1 MNSLPHIPSQL
12 LAQLEDYYDGTL
24 PAAEANRLRSQLR
37 KDPALAAAVA
47 EWEAV
52 YRHGLRRPPPADD
65 AALLLR
71 ERFAALEAELPRPSA
86 AEPPPTRR
94 RPPRG
99 IWLIAATILLV
110 FGLGWWLF
118 RGSPPAEQLARNSF
132 TWLPRQEATLSPAE
146 DAQAGLRA
154 YDRQDYATAY
164 PLLLDGVAAGELD
177 SINLLYAGVA
187 ALGAGE
193 VATAQTALLEVLD
206 TERYPLAEPEIR
218 YYLGL
223 AYLQDGDTDA
233 GTRVL
238 QTVAQTENS
247 FAERARKVL
256 QALTAL
262 E

>member
-24 PAAEANRLRSQLR
+24 PAAEANQLRSQLG
-37 KDPALAAAVA
+37 KDPDLAAAAA

-52 YRHGLRRPPPADD
+52 YRHGLRPAPSTAD
-65 AALLLR
+65 AAALR
-71 ERFAALEAELPRPSA
+71 ERFAAIEAELPRPSA
-86 AEPPPTRR
+86 GTSATARR
-94 RPPRG
+94 LPPRTL
-99 IWLIAATILLV
+99 WLIAASVLLLI
-110 FGLGWWLF
+110 GLGWWLL
-118 RGSPPAEQLARNSF
+118 RSSPPAEQLARNSF
-132 TWLPRQEATLSPAE
+132 TWLPRQEATLGPAE
-146 DAQAGLRA
+146 DAQAGLLA

-187 ALGAGE
+187 ALGADE
-193 VATAQTALLEVLD
+193 AATAQTALLEVLD

-223 AYLQDGDTDA
+223 AYLQDGDTGA

-238 QTVAQTENS
+238 QTVAQTDNP
-247 FAERARKVL
+247 FAERAREVL
-256 QALTAL
+256 QALSEL
-262 E
+262 Q